1 MKTEI
6 LWLQLQQG
14 RRAVYGCVNGYKFPD
29 GVSGSV
35 YCVANGTHAYWD
47 RPIPSCERKR
57 YWYTY

>member
-47 RPIPSCERKR
+47 RPIPSCERK
-57 YWYTY
+57 